1 MGRRRGRWRGQRAQ
15 GPLGQALALRP
26 RTTIGGRVERVM
38 VRTPG
43 AHPLANAVPGRS
55 EREARRPRSPASG
68 GPSASSPSGGA
79 LHAFERSSL
88 DRGAGRRRGPL
99 PVSSRGRDGGSAGE
113 PWLGAWTGA
122 GGAVI
127 GSLHRHIGDGA
138 RPFWPG
144 VDRKGPPDPDDP
156 SSLATP
162 SSTPP
167 PPPIVPHRPVDGAG
181 REVDPAGSRRS
192 TPRRLLE
199 AIASF
204 GRRISGVGHER

>member
-1 MGRRRGRWRGQRAQ
+1 ME
-15 GPLGQALALRP
+15 
-26 RTTIGGRVERVM
+26 RTARSGAPG
-38 VRTPG
+38 PG
-43 AHPLANAVPGRS
+43 AGPATPHHHRRTGGTSDGQDPGGAPAGQCGPWPERAGGPPSAISRLWRALGLEPVGRS
-55 EREARRPRSPASG
+55 ASRFRALLSRSRSWAEAWTSPRVP
-68 GPSASSPSGGA
+68 
-79 LHAFERSSL
+79 
-88 DRGAGRRRGPL
+88 
-99 PVSSRGRDGGSAGE
+99 RGRDGGSAGE

-167 PPPIVPHRPVDGAG
+167 PPPIVPHRPVGGAG